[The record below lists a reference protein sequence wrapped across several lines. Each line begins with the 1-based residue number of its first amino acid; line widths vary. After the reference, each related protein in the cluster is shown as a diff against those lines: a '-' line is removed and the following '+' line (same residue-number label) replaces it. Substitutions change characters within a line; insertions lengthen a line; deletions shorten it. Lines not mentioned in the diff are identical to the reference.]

1 MMMVI
6 MMNDSK
12 LSSIA
17 QVKNFLSE
25 SGAIEF
31 KKKFR
36 KEAYSWIEDT
46 LRRFHYVILTK
57 KEKGLIRRY
66 LMKVTGYSK
75 SQLTR
80 QIAQY
85 RKTGEV
91 RIKEYER
98 NKFKKKYTPQDIQLL
113 AQTARLHDS
122 PNGAALK
129 KTLERMAREYGQEEY
144 LNIAHISVSH
154 IYNLKKKVPYL
165 RSVSFYRKTRK
176 GKGRTIG
183 QRCKPKPQGKPGYLR
198 VDTMHQGDQEGNKG
212 VYHINTVD
220 EITQWEVIGA
230 AEKITDEYLLPLLE
244 RIINSYSYRI
254 INFHADNGSEY
265 INKKVAEMLNRL
277 LIKLTKGRPRHTNDN
292 ALVETKNGWVLRKWI
307 GYSYI
312 KQEHAQRINDFY
324 FGFFHEYLNF
334 HRPCAFPI
342 EVMDRKGKIKKKYRY
357 QDYQT
362 PYEKLRSIPDVRK
375 YLKEGIALEMLDKV
389 AQRYTDNEM
398 AEKVQLAR
406 DKLFDKIVAA

>member
-6 MMNDSK
+6 IMNDSK

-113 AQTARLHDS
+113 AQMARLHDS

-230 AEKITDEYLLPLLE
+230 TEKIIFSPYWK
-244 RIINSYSYRI
+244 
-254 INFHADNGSEY
+254 GSSTV
-265 INKKVAEMLNRL
+265 I
-277 LIKLTKGRPRHTNDN
+277 LTGSSISMP
-292 ALVETKNGWVLRKWI
+292 I
-307 GYSYI
+307 M
-312 KQEHAQRINDFY
+312 AQNTSTR
-324 FGFFHEYLNF
+324 
-334 HRPCAFPI
+334 RW
-342 EVMDRKGKIKKKYRY
+342 
-357 QDYQT
+357 
-362 PYEKLRSIPDVRK
+362 
-375 YLKEGIALEMLDKV
+375 
-389 AQRYTDNEM
+389 QRC
-398 AEKVQLAR
+398 
-406 DKLFDKIVAA
+406 

>member
-265 INKKVAEMLNRL
+265 INQKVAEMLNRL

-375 YLKEGIALEMLDKV
+375 YLKEGITLEMLDKV